1 MAGRSG
7 GPSSTL
13 SFFTPWTSEYGGQR
27 ERRGSNISLSSFVG
41 ALGIGPK
48 YLLDE
53 YAILDS
59 RYWEKDNTVMWVS
72 YLEFFTMA
80 PLSYMW

>member
-1 MAGRSG
+1 MA
-7 GPSSTL
+7 
-13 SFFTPWTSEYGGQR
+13 SEHH
-27 ERRGSNISLSSFVG
+27 LFSFVG
-41 ALGIGPK
+41 ALGVGPK

-59 RYWEKDNTVMWVS
+59 RYWVEKDNTVMWVS

-80 PLSYMW
+80 PLSYLW

>member
-1 MAGRSG
+1 M
-7 GPSSTL
+7 
-13 SFFTPWTSEYGGQR
+13 Y
-27 ERRGSNISLSSFVG
+27 SFVG

-59 RYWEKDNTVMWVS
+59 RYWVEKDTVVMWIC

>member
-13 SFFTPWTSEYGGQR
+13 SFFTPWTSEYGVSGR
-27 ERRGSNISLSSFVG
+27 DGGRIFLSSFVG

>member
-1 MAGRSG
+1 MVYGLMNMEG
-7 GPSSTL
+7 GHVAVSLCTNLL
-13 SFFTPWTSEYGGQR
+13 SHHP
-27 ERRGSNISLSSFVG
+27 LSFVG

-53 YAILDS
+53 YAVLDT
-59 RYWEKDNTVMWVS
+59 RYWVLKDPVVAWVS
-72 YLEFFTMA
+72 YQEFFIMA